1 MFEKKT
7 TAAEWFRRLAENVH
21 RGVLMPHASTPLPYA
36 YRHTFNTVNHSRNFA
51 DTCKA
56 TEKPPHATIKH
67 VFDNCLLIGIYIVQ
81 DGKIVY
87 TNEKLAK
94 ILGYSKDQLIGMSPA
109 KLFRPGRSSQEDAA
123 AHGRRPAATPPVS
136 IVSGI
141 RKDGEIIWIKRSEG
155 LIAYNGSV
163 AIFGNVV
170 DLTPKKRLKEIVWQS
185 KRELRLLS
193 AKLLG
198 AQEQER
204 KRIASELH
212 DTVGQY
218 LSAIKFSLENVNA
231 LLEDKQIASGQKS
244 LRAVLPLIQ
253 EAISEVRRISM
264 DLRPAILDDLG
275 LLATLSWLCRT
286 FQDIYVNIA
295 IDRQL
300 NIQENDVPVGL
311 KTAIYRIVQEALNNV
326 AKHAKADHVGLRLNK
341 TGSAIELTV
350 TDDGCGFVV
359 SQALERD
366 IRQCGLGLASM
377 RQRSESLGGS
387 FYIDSAPGIGTTI
400 RVVWAG

>member
-1 MFEKKT
+1 MAEKKKT
-7 TAAEWFRRLAENVH
+7 VAWFRRMVEAVH
-21 RGVLMPHASTPLPYA
+21 RELLVQHAGSPVPYAHQQTFSAVKPARNIADARKTAEKSPHAA
-36 YRHTFNTVNHSRNFA
+36 
-51 DTCKA
+51 
-56 TEKPPHATIKH
+56 IKH
-67 VFDNCLLIGIYIVQ
+67 IFEGCLLIGIYIVQ
-81 DGKIVY
+81 DGRIVY
-87 TNEKLAK
+87 ANDKLARM
-94 ILGYSKDQLIGMSPA
+94 LGYPRDQLIGMPPE
-109 KLFRPGRSSQEDAA
+109 KLFQSDHRPSQKGMIEHQQRLSVAS
-123 AHGRRPAATPPVS
+123 PVPKAR
-136 IVSGI
+136 GI
-141 RKDGEIIWIKRSEG
+141 RKDGEIIWIKRSEV
-155 LIAYNGSV
+155 LITYNGSA

-170 DLTPKKRLKEIVWQS
+170 DLTPKKRLKGVVWQS

-193 AKLLG
+193 AKLLS

-218 LSAIKFSLENVNA
+218 LSAIKFSLENLNA
-231 LLEDKQIASGQKS
+231 LLEDNQIASGQKS
-244 LRAVLPLIQ
+244 LQAVLPLIQ

-275 LLATLSWLCRT
+275 LLATLRWFCRT

-295 IDRQL
+295 IDKQL
-300 NIQENDVPVGL
+300 NIQENDVPVEL

-326 AKHAKADHVGLRLNK
+326 AKHAKADHVDLRLNK
-341 TGSAIELTV
+341 TDSAIELTV
-350 TDDGCGFVV
+350 TDNGCGFVV

-377 RQRSESLGGS
+377 RQRSGSLGGS